1 MDSIDYL
8 TQALSHLKSFLKL
21 MPILTLVL
29 FVRIKI
35 SFWIDGEKFILEMML
50 HCLNAKKVFNKVHEL
65 TANLFVKK

>member
-1 MDSIDYL
+1 MDFIDYL
-8 TQALSHLKSFLKL
+8 TQALSHLKSYL

-35 SFWIDGEKFILEMML
+35 SFLIDGEKFILEMML